1 MYVHGLWKAFLH
13 VTQGTKFLP
22 WSLFIQIENKEERE
36 WDITWEGVLG
46 VDSLERTLMLGG
58 IGGRRR
64 SGWQRMRWLD
74 GTTDSVDLSLGRLL
88 VWWWTGRPGMLPR
101 FTKSQTR
108 LSDWMEWNEIFLRL
122 SNLLVKIL
130 VVKTNWYRFKS
141 QLHHCYSY
149 NMSISRCFTVPSL
162 ELWLF
167 SWN

>member
-1 MYVHGLWKAFLH
+1 MKKCCNKNVFALECELTCYFYLKNQKEPL
-13 VTQGTKFLP
+13 VTA
-22 WSLFIQIENKEERE
+22 
-36 WDITWEGVLG
+36 LG
-46 VDSLERTLMLGG
+46 QLRTDSLEKTL
-58 IGGRRR
+58 IGKIEGRRR

-101 FTKSQTR
+101 FTKSQIR
-108 LSDWMEWNEIFLRL
+108 LSDWMEWNEIFLSL